1 MALNPKSEP
10 PDLGAPPDYAADH
23 PDEHPEDW
31 GWHGEW
37 GRAARIAG
45 YVVAII
51 MLRDDHRDALQQV
64 GCRLARLFTVGLIV
78 VLIWDFQRRKNAWR
92 K

>member
-37 GRAARIAG
+37 GRAGRIAG

-51 MLRDDHRDALQQV
+51 MLVMITATHYNKSGVVWLD
-64 GCRLARLFTVGLIV
+64 LFTVGLIV